1 MHFLKKRIKIVIVIV
16 RKVFLLFKESFLF
29 VIKKESRVQNQLR
42 IGMRNIKTGL
52 SVFICILIS
61 FIFNRETYVVS
72 SITAIF
78 TLREDM
84 YNTLKFGRHRV
95 VGNVSGALF
104 SIIAIF
110 IFDQFGNGKLVQL
123 ITIPLLIITL
133 IWFLTV
139 TKSYEGT
146 VGACATLLTILFM
159 IPETQ
164 SYTYALAR
172 VVDSFIGMFV
182 AFGINRLLPYP
193 MKRMNKMKESN
204 FK

>member
-1 MHFLKKRIKIVIVIV
+1 M
-16 RKVFLLFKESFLF
+16 
-29 VIKKESRVQNQLR
+29 NQLR

-61 FIFNRETYVVS
+61 FVFNRETYVVS

-95 VGNVSGALF
+95 VGNVLGAVF

-110 IFDQFGNGKLVQL
+110 IFDIFGNGKLVQL
-123 ITIPLLIITL
+123 ITIPLLIVVL
-133 IWFLTV
+133 IWVLTI

-164 SYTYALAR
+164 SYSYALAR
-172 VVDSFIGMFV
+172 VLDSFIGMFV
-182 AFGINRLLPYP
+182 AFGINRALPYP
-193 MKRMNKMKESN
+193 MKKMKKMENSN
-204 FK
+204 FE